1 MFEGHMNMEYAMWE
15 LPLIQAF
22 ALMAWRSEHNP
33 WCEVD
38 RVGNGYIAQE
48 ALKAAGAVGTAATKG

>member
-1 MFEGHMNMEYAMWE
+1 MVFEGHMNIEYAMWE
-15 LPLIQAF
+15 LPIIQAF

-33 WCEVD
+33 WCEVN

-48 ALKAAGAVGTAATKG
+48 AKLRDAAK